1 MGIFSWLGN
10 LFGGKR
16 KKKKQPDVDYLQ
28 PHPGSF
34 ESERKEVAENR
45 KLSDP
50 KVISMDP
57 TCDDSKINGEGTN
70 NSGSQIVSSGSSNR
84 KDEKKISFEGKTSAT
99 NASTIEERSS
109 SNSDDVQTRVYNFR
123 LYLID
128 ELKKMG
134 IHDEDLV
141 HASDE
146 ILLQKIREGVK
157 NLRQKISQ
165 KGEEINNLKSK
176 KEEYEKKLESE
187 KSENLS
193 LREKQSSGKNEKD
206 TLTTEITSLRKV
218 VDNNEKTIGEKNN
231 LIKEQDKKIVEQ
243 DKKIEQ
249 LQKDLDNLNKN
260 KIDLENQLA
269 QKSKLEEEIA
279 SSNAGQL
286 SNKTSDS
293 TAEINQSEPEIDAL
307 KKEDLE
313 KATEV
318 KDSEASVNKN
328 DETVKELTEKL
339 SQSEEKL
346 SQSEKEN
353 EDLKT
358 QLDNAEKE
366 INDRTN
372 EKEELSAKLKETD
385 TKLKNTEG
393 ELAVAKEKLKK
404 TEEDL
409 KNTEVDLNASLSEI
423 ETLSREKKNLESDK
437 AKLSKEKNDEI
448 EEKNKLTATLK
459 NDISSLLATYKN
471 AADSLMKSLD
481 TVFIKE
487 CNEDEETDTVE
498 SMCQKICSDAEYVAS
513 EIDALKEKEF
523 NSTADLEKAYKDII
537 ADNIESLSFTEIA
550 RWWAYSRLPFVLDTS
565 REGGRSVELSVIEDA
580 YAAVER
586 LLALAGFRYHLP
598 ILFVQ
603 NLTEGEFENLT
614 GSEQLNLSYH
624 VPNVTSHVGKIDR
637 EDCENVI
644 LDIVKL
650 GYYEGNQLV
659 KKTSV
664 IVQ

>member
-16 KKKKQPDVDYLQ
+16 KKKKQSDVDYLQ

-70 NSGSQIVSSGSSNR
+70 NTGSQIVSSGSSNR
-84 KDEKKISFEGKTSAT
+84 KDEKKISFEDRTSVT
-99 NASTIEERSS
+99 NDSTAEEASS

-176 KEEYEKKLESE
+176 KEEYEKKLKSE

-193 LREKQSSGKNEKD
+193 LREKQSSGKSEKD
-206 TLTTEITSLRKV
+206 TLNTEIASLRKV

-249 LQKDLDNLNKN
+249 LQKDLDNLNKSKN
-260 KIDLENQLA
+260 ALENQLS

-286 SNKTSDS
+286 SNKTADS
-293 TAEINQSEPEIDAL
+293 TAEINQSEPKIEDL

-318 KDSEASVNKN
+318 KDSEGDVNGN

-339 SQSEEKL
+339 SQSE
-346 SQSEKEN
+346 KEN

-358 QLDNAEKE
+358 RLDNAKKE

-393 ELAVAKEKLKK
+393 ELAGAKEKLKK

-437 AKLSKEKNDEI
+437 DKLSKEKNDEI

-459 NDISSLLATYKN
+459 NDISSLLATFKN
-471 AADSLMKSLD
+471 AADNLIKSLD
-481 TVFIKE
+481 SVFLKE
-487 CNEDEETDTVE
+487 CNEDEEIDTVE
-498 SMCQKICSDAEYVAS
+498 SMCTKICDGAKYVAS
-513 EIDALKEKEF
+513 EIEDLKEEQF
-523 NSTADLEKAYKDII
+523 NSTVDLKKAYKEII
-537 ADNIESLSFTEIA
+537 ADNIESSSFTEIA

-565 REGGRSVELSVIEDA
+565 REDGRSVELSVIEDA
-580 YAAVER
+580 YAALEQ
-586 LLALAGFRYHLP
+586 LLALAGYRYQLP

-603 NLTEGEFENLT
+603 NLNEGEFENLT
-614 GSEQLNLSYH
+614 GREQLNLGYQ
-624 VPNVTSHVGKIDR
+624 VPNATSHVEKIDR
-637 EDCENVI
+637 DDCKNVI